1 MRVTDGLDGIDGIEG
16 LATQAAALEASL
28 AGAQAMTAA
37 FDAELGRMR
46 ESMIFTGREVGTLSR
61 SIGGGLRRA
70 FDGLVFDGM
79 KLSDALRQVAKSMA
93 DSVYGVAMKPV
104 QDAVG
109 GAVANGI
116 NGLLSGLF
124 PFEKGG
130 SFAQGRV
137 MPFARGGVVAS
148 PTMFP
153 MRNGRGLMGEA
164 GPEAIMP
171 LARGA
176 DGRLGVQAQ
185 GGGRPVSIVM
195 NVTTPDV
202 QGFAR
207 SQSQIAAQMARALS
221 RGDRN
226 R

>member
-1 MRVTDGLDGIDGIEG
+1 MPVTDGLDGIDGIEG
-16 LATQAAALEASL
+16 LATQAAALETSL

-46 ESMIFTGREVGTLSR
+46 ESMIFTGREVGTLSK

-124 PFEKGG
+124 PFERGG
-130 SFAQGRV
+130 SFALGRV

-148 PTMFP
+148 PTMSP

-176 DGRLGVQAQ
+176 AGRLGVQAQ

-195 NVTTPDV
+195 TVTTPDV

-207 SQSQIAAQMARALS
+207 SQSQIAAQMARALA
-221 RGDRN
+221 RGERN